1 MKLRKQLSGTAFK
14 IINEKIQYERFKW
27 GKEQRKAKSGH
38 YLVVSREG
46 TRARLTK
53 VAMTDRIPIKTTA
66 KCPNTLKKG
75 NIDISKRARK
85 HALDVNEERQHV
97 NPNETRTANNLSP
110 PVKTKCLNR

>member
-27 GKEQRKAKSGH
+27 G
-38 YLVVSREG
+38 LVIYFIYNIR
-46 TRARLTK
+46 TLTH
-53 VAMTDRIPIKTTA
+53 VCYTIQ
-66 KCPNTLKKG
+66 KG